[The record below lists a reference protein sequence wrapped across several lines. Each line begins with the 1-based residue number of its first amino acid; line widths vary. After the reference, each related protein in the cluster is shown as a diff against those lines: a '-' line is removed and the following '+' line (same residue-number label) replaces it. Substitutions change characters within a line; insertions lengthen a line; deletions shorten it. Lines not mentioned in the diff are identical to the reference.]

1 MAQCIYSGADTWGG
15 FDNGNS
21 IPGLQHQG
29 STRADK
35 EGSVKGRHEGSTK
48 GGDKDGSTRVERD
61 GSTKGG
67 KPTTQ
72 RRKSG
77 HLDSKVPVPK
87 LFWLSEKPKRSFRGH
102 TGDVLDVSW
111 SESKVLLNL
120 EFIFWITVG
129 YCLLVIVAA
138 AFREK

>member
-15 FDNGNS
+15 FDNGNA
-21 IPGLQHQG
+21 IAGLQHQG

-48 GGDKDGSTRVERD
+48 GGDKDGSTRGERD

-67 KPTTQ
+67 KSTTQ

-77 HLDSKVPVPK
+77 NLDSKVPVPK

-111 SESKVLLNL
+111 SESKVLFNL
-120 EFIFWITVG
+120 EFIVFD
-129 YCLLVIVAA
+129 YCRILSPSDFGCSLL
-138 AFREK
+138 